1 MMLVRHGFMIV
12 GDPLGGKTSSYVA
25 LARTLTEMSNTGNEQ
40 AVSFNYFSNGKFLL
54 QVSEIL
60 IWPTCYLL
68 IYISL

>member
-60 IWPTCYLL
+60 IGLPV
-68 IYISL
+68 IF